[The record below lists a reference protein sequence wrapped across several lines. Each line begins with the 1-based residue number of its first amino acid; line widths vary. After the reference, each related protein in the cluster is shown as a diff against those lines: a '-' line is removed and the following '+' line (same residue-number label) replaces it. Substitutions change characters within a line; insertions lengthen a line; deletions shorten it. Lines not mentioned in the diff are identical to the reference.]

1 LNHEYIQALQ
11 NRKQELLKALK
22 CAEADLKH
30 APEGRI
36 RASQNGNGFQQFYH
50 VTSKTGFSG
59 KYMNA
64 KSKPLV
70 TALIQKEYDGVFL
83 QRARKEIELIDNL
96 IEFQSKELAEKSEE
110 ELHKSKRKYISP
122 YILDEKSYA
131 ESWENESFIASTY
144 KPEEKIYPTNKGDM
158 VRSKSEELLADM
170 YYDLGIPYRYECKLV
185 LKDGR
190 AKYPDFTLLDV
201 KRRRVIYHEHLGIL
215 EDDEY
220 RAKNLIK
227 LNDYSKSGI
236 YFGKNLLMTFETEY
250 CPLNIKDIREN
261 VMEMFVL

>member
-1 LNHEYIQALQ
+1 MNHEYIQALQ
-11 NRKQELLKALK
+11 NRKQELSKAIK

-50 VTSKTGFSG
+50 VTSKTDFSG

-70 TALIQKEYDGVFL
+70 SALIQKEYDGVFL

-110 ELHKSKRKYISP
+110 ELHKSKRKYVSP

-131 ESWENESFIASTY
+131 ESWENESATLIIQNCYLFL
-144 KPEEKIYPTNKGDM
+144 EEYVSKTN
-158 VRSKSEELLADM
+158 V
-170 YYDLGIPYRYECKLV
+170 
-185 LKDGR
+185 
-190 AKYPDFTLLDV
+190 
-201 KRRRVIYHEHLGIL
+201 
-215 EDDEY
+215 
-220 RAKNLIK
+220 
-227 LNDYSKSGI
+227 
-236 YFGKNLLMTFETEY
+236 
-250 CPLNIKDIREN
+250 
-261 VMEMFVL
+261 